1 MAHTIVGKLNKAATQ
16 FQAGESVGF
25 GVRIGVK
32 YYDRET
38 KQDAWT
44 NYEAVIFAKAAAQIQ
59 FYQSA
64 LIEGS
69 VIELSG
75 DQLKIKTFDG
85 QNGQSISIEL
95 LNAKLGYVHTAQ
107 SVQQGG
113 YAPQHQQP
121 GFQQQPP
128 QQQAPQHGYQQQGGF
143 VPQQGGFQQ
152 QAPQQQGGFNSQNG
166 GYAPQR

>member
-38 KQDAWT
+38 KQNEYT
-44 NYEAVIFAKAAAQIQ
+44 HYEAVIFAKAAAQIQ

-64 LIEGS
+64 LVEGS

-95 LNAKLGYVHTAQ
+95 LNAKLGYAHTAQ
-107 SVQQGG
+107 PAQ
-113 YAPQHQQP
+113 
-121 GFQQQPP
+121 
-128 QQQAPQHGYQQQGGF
+128 
-143 VPQQGGFQQ
+143 QQGGFQQ
-152 QAPQQQGGFNSQNG
+152 QPQQQAPQQGFQQQQQQQGGFAPQQG
-166 GYAPQR
+166 GYTPQGQPVF

>member
-44 NYEAVIFAKAAAQIQ
+44 NFEAVIFAKAPAQIQ

-95 LNAKLGYVHTAQ
+95 LNAKLGYVHTSQPAQ
-107 SVQQGG
+107 QGGFAPQQQAGYQHQAQQNTGYAPQQQAGFAPQQQGGFASQQGG
-113 YAPQHQQP
+113 YAPQ
-121 GFQQQPP
+121 G
-128 QQQAPQHGYQQQGGF
+128 
-143 VPQQGGFQQ
+143 
-152 QAPQQQGGFNSQNG
+152 
-166 GYAPQR
+166 

>member
-1 MAHTIVGKLNKAATQ
+1 MSHTIVGKLNKAATQ
-16 FQAGESVGF
+16 FQAGESIGF
-25 GVRIGVK
+25 GVRLGVK
-32 YYDRET
+32 YYDRDT
-38 KQDAWT
+38 KQNEYT

-107 SVQQGG
+107 PVQQGGFQQQQQQQGIYQQQAPQQGYAPQQQGGFAPQQGG
-113 YAPQHQQP
+113 YAPQGQP
-121 GFQQQPP
+121 SF
-128 QQQAPQHGYQQQGGF
+128 
-143 VPQQGGFQQ
+143 
-152 QAPQQQGGFNSQNG
+152 
-166 GYAPQR
+166 

>member
-1 MAHTIVGKLNKAATQ
+1 MGHTIVGKLNKAATQ

-25 GVRIGVK
+25 GVRLGVK

-44 NYEAVIFAKAAAQIQ
+44 NFEAVIFAKAPAQIQ

-95 LNAKLGYVHTAQ
+95 LNSKLGYVHTAQ
-107 SVQQGG
+107 PVQQGG
-113 YAPQHQQP
+113 FA
-121 GFQQQPP
+121 P
-128 QQQAPQHGYQQQGGF
+128 QQQAGY
-143 VPQQGGFQQ
+143 QQ
-152 QAPQQQGGFNSQNG
+152 QAPQQQAQQQGYQNQQQQ
-166 GYAPQR
+166 GYAPQQQQGGFASQQGGYAQQGNPPF